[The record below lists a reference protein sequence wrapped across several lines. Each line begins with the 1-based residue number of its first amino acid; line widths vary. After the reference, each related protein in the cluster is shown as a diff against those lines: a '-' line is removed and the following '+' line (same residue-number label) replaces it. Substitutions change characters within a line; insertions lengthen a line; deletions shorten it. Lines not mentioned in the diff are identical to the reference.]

1 MFFFFIFHRVLRLFS
16 DNVYDIPLSFQELV
30 KHPNMKVG
38 IKDKEKALLLKLLT
52 AYFLFC
58 FFCLLTCTWKE
69 SPYFQGQEIQ
79 KCNLGLVFLNP
90 LTPKISLVILLTV
103 CQMILIL

>member
-1 MFFFFIFHRVLRLFS
+1 MFFFLFHRVLRLFS

-52 AYFLFC
+52 AYFFVLF
-58 FFCLLTCTWKE
+58 FFVC
-69 SPYFQGQEIQ
+69 
-79 KCNLGLVFLNP
+79 
-90 LTPKISLVILLTV
+90 SLVLRRNHHIFRGRKIKNATWA
-103 CQMILIL
+103 

>member
-1 MFFFFIFHRVLRLFS
+1 MFS

-52 AYFLFC
+52 AYFVC
-58 FFCLLTCTWKE
+58 
-69 SPYFQGQEIQ
+69 
-79 KCNLGLVFLNP
+79 
-90 LTPKISLVILLTV
+90 SLVLGRNHHIFRGRKIKNATWA
-103 CQMILIL
+103 

>member
-1 MFFFFIFHRVLRLFS
+1 MFFFLFHRVLRLFS

-52 AYFLFC
+52 AYFFV
-58 FFCLLTCTWKE
+58 
-69 SPYFQGQEIQ
+69 
-79 KCNLGLVFLNP
+79 LVFFLC
-90 LTPKISLVILLTV
+90 S
-103 CQMILIL
+103 LILGRNHHIFRGRKIKNATWA